1 MKTTVVLL
9 ILLFTTSLFSSD
21 NSYLSER
28 WTWEKVRVFTL
39 EVTPE
44 KSARFD
50 NLDGYSNVDLA
61 DLYIQ
66 LPIIRNKPLYLGV
79 GTWYR
84 QIYADLAN
92 FETGQTLDYTTHVL
106 RALIG
111 VKYQF
116 TPKHLVYLEYH
127 IGIDGKWNN
136 LTWDIINHYG
146 VIFYGFVPKKDRL
159 FRVGA
164 AYARLYGKDVPV
176 PLLGA
181 SFSFGTRSA
190 FDIFLPSHI
199 LYRVRVAPRVET
211 GIRTFL
217 SSGDFGTEDKET
229 RPVVL
234 SYTQLGSTIY
244 GDFKLIH
251 KPEKLFSLR
260 LRTETGL
267 HYYRKTTLNKLDG
280 SEIMHAHPKPAP
292 IAVVSLRWAI

>member
-1 MKTTVVLL
+1 MKKAIVLL
-9 ILLFTTSLFSSD
+9 ILLFTTSLFGRD

-61 DLYIQ
+61 DFYIQ
-66 LPIIRNKPLYLGV
+66 MPLIRNKPLHIGL

-92 FETGQTLDYTTHVL
+92 FETDQTLDYTTHVL
-106 RALIG
+106 RAVFG

-116 TPKHLVYLEYH
+116 TPKHLIYGEYH

-146 VIFYGFVPKKDRL
+146 VIFYGFVPKKNRL

-164 AYARLYGKDVPV
+164 VYARLYGKDLPL

-181 SFSFGTRSA
+181 SFTVGKRSA
-190 FDIFLPSHI
+190 FDILLPSHA

-211 GIRTFL
+211 GIRTFI
-217 SSGDFGTEDKET
+217 STGDFGTEDIAT

-251 KPEKLFSLR
+251 KPEKFFSLR

-267 HYYRKTTLNKLDG
+267 YYLRTTTLNELNG
-280 SEIMHAHPKPAP
+280 SEIMRAFPKPAP
-292 IAVVSLRWAI
+292 IVSFSLRWAI